1 MCLSSMYMRQGFVGG
16 PVSENLCACGYMIKF
31 MILREANVFMWV
43 LWGRIFPRV
52 GNDIEGSLGRLLNP
66 GPPAIPG

>member
-1 MCLSSMYMRQGFVGG
+1 MCLSSMYMKQGFAGG

-31 MILREANVFMWV
+31 MILREANVFIWV

-52 GNDIEGSLGRLLNP
+52 GE
-66 GPPAIPG
+66 